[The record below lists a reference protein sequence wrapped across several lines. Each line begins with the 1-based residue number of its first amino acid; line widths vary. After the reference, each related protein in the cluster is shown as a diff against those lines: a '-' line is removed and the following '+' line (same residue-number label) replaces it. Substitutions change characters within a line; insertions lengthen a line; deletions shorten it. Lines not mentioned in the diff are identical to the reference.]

1 MVMAR
6 CFRTPIHAPIPPALP
21 YCRTQPPDP
30 FARLAP
36 GRHGQRLRDDERR
49 ATDAAS
55 EAIDIASEAVAEV
68 VPVTRYGR
76 YTLVE
81 LAPTAAQHDLLLQ
94 VVDVEVPGTLG
105 ATVGDALRHLVL
117 RSGYRLCDEQSADL
131 LALPLPAAH
140 YRLGPVLLRDALLTL
155 AGPAWDLQVD
165 DGERKVCFIRRLREL
180 IRRTSPSH
188 RKSTVRRSP
197 LR

>member
-1 MVMAR
+1 MRPSRQPFHIAGRSHLIRLPGLLLAAMASG
-6 CFRTPIHAPIPPALP
+6 CAMTNAVPPTP
-21 YCRTQPPDP
+21 
-30 FARLAP
+30 
-36 GRHGQRLRDDERR
+36 
-49 ATDAAS
+49 AS
-55 EAIDIASEAVAEV
+55 KVTDIAPEAVMEF

-94 VVDVEVPGTLG
+94 VVDVEIPGTLG

-165 DGERKVCFIRRLREL
+165 DGERKVCFIRSLREAHTPHEPKPPEINRSAEPPPL
-180 IRRTSPSH
+180 IREVSP
-188 RKSTVRRSP
+188 
-197 LR
+197 

>member
-1 MVMAR
+1 MRPSRQPFRIAVRSHLIRLPGLLLAAMASG
-6 CFRTPIHAPIPPALP
+6 CATTNAVSPAP
-21 YCRTQPPDP
+21 
-30 FARLAP
+30 
-36 GRHGQRLRDDERR
+36 
-49 ATDAAS
+49 AS
-55 EAIDIASEAVAEV
+55 EAVDIASEAVAEF

-94 VVDVEVPGTLG
+94 VVDVEIPGTLG

-131 LALPLPAAH
+131 LASPLPAAH

-165 DGERKVCFIRRLREL
+165 DGERKVCFIRSLREAHTPHEPKPPEINRSAEPPPL
-180 IRRTSPSH
+180 IREVSP
-188 RKSTVRRSP
+188 
-197 LR
+197 

>member
-1 MVMAR
+1 MRPSRQPFRIAGRSHLIRLPGLLLAAMASG
-6 CFRTPIHAPIPPALP
+6 CATTNAVSPAS
-21 YCRTQPPDP
+21 
-30 FARLAP
+30 
-36 GRHGQRLRDDERR
+36 
-49 ATDAAS
+49 AS
-55 EAIDIASEAVAEV
+55 EAVDIASEAVAEL

-131 LALPLPAAH
+131 LALPLPAVH

-155 AGPAWDLQVD
+155 AGPAWGLQVD
-165 DGERKVCFIRRLREL
+165 DGERKVCFIRRLREAHTPHEPKPPEINRSAEPPPL
-180 IRRTSPSH
+180 IREVSP
-188 RKSTVRRSP
+188 
-197 LR
+197 

>member
-1 MVMAR
+1 MRPSCQPFRIAGRCHLIRLPGLLLAAMA
-6 CFRTPIHAPIPPALP
+6 CGCATTNAVPPTP
-21 YCRTQPPDP
+21 
-30 FARLAP
+30 
-36 GRHGQRLRDDERR
+36 
-49 ATDAAS
+49 AS
-55 EAIDIASEAVAEV
+55 EAIDIAPKAVAEF

-94 VVDVEVPGTLG
+94 VVDVDIPGTLG

-117 RSGYRLCDEQSADL
+117 RSGYRLCDEQAADL

-140 YRLGPVLLRDALLTL
+140 YRLGPLLLRDALLTL

-165 DGERKVCFIRRLREL
+165 DGERKVCFIRSLREARTPHESNPPQTDNPAETSPL
-180 IRRTSPSH
+180 IREVSP
-188 RKSTVRRSP
+188 
-197 LR
+197 

>member
-1 MVMAR
+1 MR
-6 CFRTPIHAPIPPALP
+6 PSCQPFRIAGRSHLIRLPGLLLAAIASGCATTNAVPPAP
-21 YCRTQPPDP
+21 
-30 FARLAP
+30 
-36 GRHGQRLRDDERR
+36 
-49 ATDAAS
+49 AS
-55 EAIDIASEAVAEV
+55 EAIDIASEAVAEF

-94 VVDVEVPGTLG
+94 VVDVEIPGTLG

-165 DGERKVCFIRRLREL
+165 DGERKVCFIHSLREGHTPHEPKPREINRSAESPPL
-180 IRRTSPSH
+180 IREVSP
-188 RKSTVRRSP
+188 
-197 LR
+197 

>member
-1 MVMAR
+1 MRPSRQPFRIAGRSHLIRLPGLLLAAMASG
-6 CFRTPIHAPIPPALP
+6 CAMTNAVPPTP
-21 YCRTQPPDP
+21 
-30 FARLAP
+30 
-36 GRHGQRLRDDERR
+36 
-49 ATDAAS
+49 AS
-55 EAIDIASEAVAEV
+55 KVTDIAPEAVMEF

-94 VVDVEVPGTLG
+94 VVDVEIPGTLG

-155 AGPAWDLQVD
+155 AGPVWDLQVD
-165 DGERKVCFIRRLREL
+165 DGERKVCFIRSLREAHTPHESNPPQTNNPEE
-180 IRRTSPSH
+180 TSPQI
-188 RKSTVRRSP
+188 REVSP
-197 LR
+197 

>member
-1 MVMAR
+1 MRPSCQPFRIAGRSHLIRLPGLLLAAMASG
-6 CFRTPIHAPIPPALP
+6 CATTNAVPPAP
-21 YCRTQPPDP
+21 
-30 FARLAP
+30 
-36 GRHGQRLRDDERR
+36 
-49 ATDAAS
+49 AS
-55 EAIDIASEAVAEV
+55 EAIDIASEAVAEF

-94 VVDVEVPGTLG
+94 VVDVEIPGTLG

-165 DGERKVCFIRRLREL
+165 DGERKVCFIRSLREARTQHEPKPPEINRSAEPPPL
-180 IRRTSPSH
+180 IREVAP
-188 RKSTVRRSP
+188 
-197 LR
+197 

>member
-1 MVMAR
+1 MRPSCQPFRIAGRSHLIRLPGLLLAAMASG
-6 CFRTPIHAPIPPALP
+6 CAMTNAVPPTP
-21 YCRTQPPDP
+21 
-30 FARLAP
+30 
-36 GRHGQRLRDDERR
+36 
-49 ATDAAS
+49 AS
-55 EAIDIASEAVAEV
+55 KVTDIAPEAVMEF

-155 AGPAWDLQVD
+155 AGPVWDLQVD
-165 DGERKVCFIRRLREL
+165 DGERKVCFIRRLREARTQHEPKPPEINRSAEPAPL
-180 IRRTSPSH
+180 IQEVAP
-188 RKSTVRRSP
+188 
-197 LR
+197 

>member
-1 MVMAR
+1 MRPSRQPFRIAGRSHLIRLPGLILAAMASG
-6 CFRTPIHAPIPPALP
+6 CAMTNTVPQTPASDVTDIV
-21 YCRTQPPDP
+21 
-30 FARLAP
+30 P
-36 GRHGQRLRDDERR
+36 G
-49 ATDAAS
+49 
-55 EAIDIASEAVAEV
+55 AVTEF

-94 VVDVEVPGTLG
+94 VVDVEIPGTLG

-155 AGPAWDLQVD
+155 AGPAWDLQID
-165 DGERKVCFIRRLREL
+165 DGERKVCFIRSLREAHTPHDPKPPEINRSAEPPPL
-180 IRRTSPSH
+180 IREVSP
-188 RKSTVRRSP
+188 
-197 LR
+197 

>member
-1 MVMAR
+1 MRPSRQPFRIAGRSHLIRLPGLLLAAMASG
-6 CFRTPIHAPIPPALP
+6 CATTNAVSPAP
-21 YCRTQPPDP
+21 
-30 FARLAP
+30 
-36 GRHGQRLRDDERR
+36 
-49 ATDAAS
+49 AS
-55 EAIDIASEAVAEV
+55 EAIDIDIASEAVAEY

-94 VVDVEVPGTLG
+94 VVDVDIPGTLG

-131 LALPLPAAH
+131 LALPLPSAH
-140 YRLGPVLLRDALLTL
+140 YRLGPLLLRDALLTL

-165 DGERKVCFIRRLREL
+165 DGERKVCFIRSLREARTQHEPKPPEINRSAEPAPL
-180 IRRTSPSH
+180 IQEVAP
-188 RKSTVRRSP
+188 
-197 LR
+197 

>member
-1 MVMAR
+1 MPGLLLAAMASG
-6 CFRTPIHAPIPPALP
+6 CATTNAVPPTP
-21 YCRTQPPDP
+21 
-30 FARLAP
+30 
-36 GRHGQRLRDDERR
+36 
-49 ATDAAS
+49 AS

-94 VVDVEVPGTLG
+94 VVDVDIPGTLG

-165 DGERKVCFIRRLREL
+165 DGERKVCFIRSLREARTPHEPKPPESNRSQETPPL
-180 IRRTSPSH
+180 IREVSP
-188 RKSTVRRSP
+188 
-197 LR
+197 

>member
-1 MVMAR
+1 MRPSRQPFRIAGRSHLIRLPGLLLAAMASG
-6 CFRTPIHAPIPPALP
+6 CAMTNAVPPTP
-21 YCRTQPPDP
+21 
-30 FARLAP
+30 
-36 GRHGQRLRDDERR
+36 
-49 ATDAAS
+49 AS
-55 EAIDIASEAVAEV
+55 KVTDIAPEAVMEF

-94 VVDVEVPGTLG
+94 VVDVEIPGTLG

-131 LALPLPAAH
+131 LALLLPAAH

-155 AGPAWDLQVD
+155 AGPVWDLQVD
-165 DGERKVCFIRRLREL
+165 DGERKVCFIRSLREANTPHEPKPPEINRSAESPPL
-180 IRRTSPSH
+180 IREVSP
-188 RKSTVRRSP
+188 
-197 LR
+197 

>member
-1 MVMAR
+1 MRPSRQPFRIAGRSHLICLPGLLLAAMASG
-6 CFRTPIHAPIPPALP
+6 CATTNAVPPAP
-21 YCRTQPPDP
+21 
-30 FARLAP
+30 
-36 GRHGQRLRDDERR
+36 
-49 ATDAAS
+49 AS
-55 EAIDIASEAVAEV
+55 EAIDIASEAVAEF

-94 VVDVEVPGTLG
+94 VLDVEVPGTLG

-165 DGERKVCFIRRLREL
+165 DGERKVCFIRSLKKARTPHESNPPQTNNPAE
-180 IRRTSPSH
+180 TSPQF
-188 RKSTVRRSP
+188 REVSP
-197 LR
+197 

>member
-1 MVMAR
+1 MRPSRQPFRIAGRSHLIRLPGLILAAMASG
-6 CFRTPIHAPIPPALP
+6 CAMTNAVPPMPASDV
-21 YCRTQPPDP
+21 TDI
-30 FARLAP
+30 AP
-36 GRHGQRLRDDERR
+36 G
-49 ATDAAS
+49 
-55 EAIDIASEAVAEV
+55 AVTEF

-105 ATVGDALRHLVL
+105 ATVGDALRHLIL
-117 RSGYRLCDEQSADL
+117 RSGYRLCDEQSPDL

-165 DGERKVCFIRRLREL
+165 DGERKVCFIRSLREAHTPHEPKPPEINRLAEPPPL
-180 IRRTSPSH
+180 IREVSP
-188 RKSTVRRSP
+188 
-197 LR
+197 

>member
-1 MVMAR
+1 
-6 CFRTPIHAPIPPALP
+6 
-21 YCRTQPPDP
+21 
-30 FARLAP
+30 
-36 GRHGQRLRDDERR
+36 
-49 ATDAAS
+49 
-55 EAIDIASEAVAEV
+55 
-68 VPVTRYGR
+68 VTRYGR

-94 VVDVEVPGTLG
+94 VVDVEIPGTLG

-165 DGERKVCFIRRLREL
+165 DGERKVCFIRSLKEARTPHESNPPQTNNPAE
-180 IRRTSPSH
+180 TSPQI
-188 RKSTVRRSP
+188 REVSP
-197 LR
+197 

>member
-1 MVMAR
+1 MRPSRQPFRIAGRSHLIRLPGLLLAAMASG
-6 CFRTPIHAPIPPALP
+6 CATTNAVPPAP
-21 YCRTQPPDP
+21 
-30 FARLAP
+30 
-36 GRHGQRLRDDERR
+36 
-49 ATDAAS
+49 AS
-55 EAIDIASEAVAEV
+55 EAIDIASEAVAEF

-94 VVDVEVPGTLG
+94 VVEVEIPGTLG

-165 DGERKVCFIRRLREL
+165 DGERKVCFIRSLREAHTPHEPKPPEINRSAEPPPL
-180 IRRTSPSH
+180 IREVSP
-188 RKSTVRRSP
+188 
-197 LR
+197 